1 MQERVSS
8 GFGRVIPSPKVS
20 LLAAMVAAGALFYSA
35 LAPALGLGEISL
47 HSSLNQPLNADIE
60 LVDAE
65 GLDRSDVAVSLAS
78 AEEYSRAGIDRVF
91 FLNDLRFTPVFQ
103 GNRKFIHV
111 SSVRPVVEPYLS
123 FLVQVSRPGGQ
134 LLRDYTVLLDPA
146 GTVFLPPASIPTG
159 SAASADQGTDYTR
172 AAASSSAPPPAPA
185 KAAAKSAATLP
196 ATSENKHYTVAAGDT
211 LWTVGKKLTAA
222 GTPTPPNQLVRE
234 LRELNPARGPLKVG
248 QSLRVPDS
256 AILPGAASDQPT
268 PISDTD
274 AAAAPGNPGV
284 PTPAANGQ
292 TPEQLTAIALQNQQ
306 LQQSLDD
313 ANARLQ
319 AIQQQEALKD
329 KQVADLQARVG
340 TTPAG
345 MPPAGGQANSVAQPA
360 VASTPNAGMP
370 AATGTA
376 PAAGATAAGAM
387 PTAPAAGAVP
397 GAAPAA
403 SAPVAPGAAPAL
415 ATNRPPVATVAPA
428 APVAQASSDDSWLMI
443 AGALAAVLLLLA
455 ALLLARRRRQQQ
467 TAPFAPQL
475 TPSVVN
481 DDVVVRPARTPVM
494 ALTETQLNDTPRY
507 GGERTTK
514 TEPTLVASTPAPAV
528 QAPVRRESGPATDA
542 LDGASI
548 YIAYGRFNEALG
560 ILREG
565 LSNEPNRT
573 DLRVRMLEVLGQQ
586 GDAQGY
592 AEHEAVLLAG
602 GYSAATLEQTR
613 ARYPKLAPAPVA
625 NVPPAPAHSEAAP
638 AAAPAVLAAGVIAA
652 GVAAAQVLDREPV
665 LPVEAREQLGIV
677 PTSEA
682 VDPLPSAGPTVESD
696 LSIVDNLD
704 LLADDCPDLG
714 DFDEIP
720 ELEPAADPVPESFD
734 EFQLNL
740 DDLSLDAD
748 WGMVSPFD
756 TPGRPKPSAPEAPA
770 AVPEVD
776 HEFASNLKELPE
788 VFEMPDEQFL
798 SDFADPQLPV
808 DLEAGIELDEQ
819 PNSHQLDQEA
829 LDNAFLDS
837 FISDADLP
845 ELDALTVD
853 FDDLERQQ
861 VSAEKLEQAQGCI
874 DQGDFS
880 HASDLLLE
888 LLREG
893 DDSCKHAA
901 RQLLSSIS

>member
-1 MQERVSS
+1 MQERVWS
-8 GFGRVIPSPKVS
+8 GFGRVIPAPKVS
-20 LLAAMVAAGALFYSA
+20 VLAAMVAAGALFYSA

-47 HSSLNQPLNADIE
+47 HSALNQPLNADIE
-60 LVDAE
+60 LVDAQ
-65 GLDRSDVAVSLAS
+65 GLDRSDLAVGLAS
-78 AEEYSRAGIDRVF
+78 ADEYSRAGIDRVF

-146 GTVFLPPASIPTG
+146 GTVSLPPASIPTG
-159 SAASADQGTDYTR
+159 SAASADLGTDYTR

-185 KAAAKSAATLP
+185 PAKAAAKPAANLP
-196 ATSENKHYTVAAGDT
+196 ATSENKHYTVAPGDT

-222 GTPTPPNQLVRE
+222 GTTTPPNQLVRE

-256 AILPGAASDQPT
+256 AVLPDAPADPVTPVSDAGAGAT
-268 PISDTD
+268 PNN
-274 AAAAPGNPGV
+274 AG
-284 PTPAANGQ
+284 TPASSAQ
-292 TPEQLTAIALQNQQ
+292 TPEQLTATVLQNQQ

-329 KQVADLQARVG
+329 KQLADLQAR
-340 TTPAG
+340 
-345 MPPAGGQANSVAQPA
+345 AGGTPGTLPTAGSQAQPA
-360 VASTPNAGMP
+360 NSPAQSALAPNAGVP
-370 AATGTA
+370 AAPDTV
-376 PAAGATAAGAM
+376 PAAGASGAT
-387 PTAPAAGAVP
+387 PTGGAP
-397 GAAPAA
+397 AAPAA
-403 SAPVAPGAAPAL
+403 QAAPVTNQ
-415 ATNRPPVATVAPA
+415 ATSRPPVPKPAQAPA
-428 APVAQASSDDSWLMI
+428 APVVQASSDDDSWLLI

-467 TAPFAPQL
+467 SAILAPVL
-475 TPSVVN
+475 TPPAVD
-481 DDVVVRPARTPVM
+481 DDVLVRTARTPVM
-494 ALTETQLNDTPRY
+494 ALTETQLNDSSRY
-507 GGERTTK
+507 GSERTTNI
-514 TEPTLVASTPAPAV
+514 EPTLAAAPKPVV
-528 QAPVRRESGPATDA
+528 QAPAKRESGPATDA

-565 LSNEPNRT
+565 LSNEPHRT

-586 GDAQGY
+586 GDAPGY
-592 AEHEAVLLAG
+592 AEQEALLLAG

-613 ARYPKLAPAPVA
+613 ARYPKLAPAPLA
-625 NVPPAPAHSEAAP
+625 PAQQAPAHGDAAHTP
-638 AAAPAVLAAGVIAA
+638 ATAVLAAGVIAA
-652 GVAAAQVLDREPV
+652 GVAAAQALDREPTPPAEAQEQAGISAATDAAD
-665 LPVEAREQLGIV
+665 PVPRAEAAAEPEPV
-677 PTSEA
+677 TADSFD
-682 VDPLPSAGPTVESD
+682 V
-696 LSIVDNLD
+696 
-704 LLADDCPDLG
+704 LADDFPDLG
-714 DFDEIP
+714 DFDPLP

-756 TPGRPKPSAPEAPA
+756 TAGRPKVSAPEAPSA
-770 AVPEVD
+770 PVEVD

-819 PNSHQLDQEA
+819 PDTHHLDQEA

-861 VSAEKLEQAQGCI
+861 ASAEKLEQAQGFI
-874 DQGDFS
+874 EQGDFS
-880 HASDLLLE
+880 MASDLLLE

-893 DDSCKHAA
+893 DDSSKHAA